1 MTPPDPVPADAK
13 RNVGKHTFE
22 SVTPRTLSQR
32 ITREI
37 IASILS
43 RHYLSGQFLPTEEEL
58 CRQMGVSRSVVREAT
73 KAVAMLGIIE
83 PQQGRGT
90 VVLPEED
97 WNVFAPEV
105 VEARR
110 DLELMD
116 EFLIDLLEVRRV
128 IEVEAAALAAER
140 ATEHQ
145 LDAMRAQLESMRDLR
160 DDPDGYA
167 RADVEF
173 HDTILVA
180 TGNRPLRQL
189 LRSIEPALVTA
200 RTLSLTVEPEAIV
213 RSIREHQAIYRGIAA
228 GSPKQAR
235 KAMASHLSWT
245 ANLLVVD
252 NGLIINTRSKE

>member
-1 MTPPDPVPADAK
+1 MTPPDPVPPADQA
-13 RNVGKHTFE
+13 NIDKHTFE

-43 RHYLSGQFLPTEEEL
+43 RHYLPGQFLPTEEKL
-58 CRQMGVSRSVVREAT
+58 CRQMGVSRSVVREAA

-140 ATEHQ
+140 ATENQ
-145 LDAMRAQLESMRDLR
+145 VDIMREVLDSMSDLR

-167 RADVEF
+167 RGDVEF
-173 HDTILVA
+173 HDTILEA

-200 RTLSLTVEPEAIV
+200 RTLSLTADPEAIA
-213 RSIREHQAIYRGIAA
+213 RSVREHHAIYRGIAA
-228 GSPKQAR
+228 GSPKEAR
-235 KAMASHLSWT
+235 EAMASHLSWT
-245 ANLLVVD
+245 ADLLVDD
-252 NGLIINTRSKE
+252 NGLIIKSRSSE